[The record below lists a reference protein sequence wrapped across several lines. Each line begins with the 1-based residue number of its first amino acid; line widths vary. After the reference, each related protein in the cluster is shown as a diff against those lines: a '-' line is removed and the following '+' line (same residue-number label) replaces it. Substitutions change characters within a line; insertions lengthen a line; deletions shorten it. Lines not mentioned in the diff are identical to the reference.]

1 MPVTDVSNMKVADL
15 KRELKV
21 RGLSI
26 AGNKNELQERLQAA
40 MDGEPLLEDS
50 SLVGEDILDE
60 EEGVLSDEEKI
71 LGSDE
76 NELLKSPTTT
86 PTTILPKTLGSEN
99 KDTALEDDILESP
112 TTTTKK
118 IILKRK
124 SSLNSG
130 TTLEASAITTKEN
143 TEPSPAKAVKMSERN
158 PITMGEE
165 KKDDSEQAGAAATK
179 KVKEL
184 TMQERLELRAK
195 KFGIEAKATA
205 APAAA
210 AAMTAKEKN
219 AAISVAPVVSS
230 EKQVELLKK
239 RAERFGCVTSTNLAK
254 LDAEER
260 LLKRKQR
267 FGGEVDS
274 ATKTK
279 VAENNTISSTT
290 TASTDNTNN
299 DEWAEKARK
308 RLERFKGNSSP
319 TVSVADTPVVDAAT
333 TPVPPAAATST

>member
-26 AGNKNELQERLQAA
+26 TGNKNELQERLQAA
-40 MDGEPLLEDS
+40 MEGEPLLEDS

-71 LGSDE
+71 LGADE
-76 NELLKSPTTT
+76 NELLKSPTST
-86 PTTILPKTLGSEN
+86 PTTILPKSLGSEN
-99 KDTALEDDILESP
+99 KDAAALEDDILESP
-112 TTTTKK
+112 TTTSKK

-124 SSLNSG
+124 SSFNSGG
-130 TTLEASAITTKEN
+130 TTLETNASTTKEN

-158 PITMGEE
+158 PITMGEN
-165 KKDDSEQAGAAATK
+165 KKVDNEQVGVTK

-195 KFGIEAKATA
+195 KFGLETKTPTI
-205 APAAA
+205 
-210 AAMTAKEKN
+210 TAKEKN

-274 ATKTK
+274 ATKAK
-279 VAENNTISSTT
+279 VAENNTITT
-290 TASTDNTNN
+290 TTGTATSNET

-308 RLERFKGNSSP
+308 RLERFKSS
-319 TVSVADTPVVDAAT
+319 ST
-333 TPVPPAAATST
+333 TPTESTAAVVTASATPAPAAAATST

>member
-1 MPVTDVSNMKVADL
+1 MPVTDVNNMKVADL

-21 RGLSI
+21 RGLSA

-86 PTTILPKTLGSEN
+86 PTTILPKTLGIEN
-99 KDTALEDDILESP
+99 KDAVLEDDILESP

-130 TTLEASAITTKEN
+130 STLETNAITTKEN

-158 PITMGEE
+158 PITMGNE
-165 KKDDSEQAGAAATK
+165 KKDDVEQAGAAAAK

-195 KFGIEAKATA
+195 KFGIEAKTTV
-205 APAAA
+205 APAA

-267 FGGEVDS
+267 FGGEVNS
-274 ATKTK
+274 TTKTK
-279 VAENNTISSTT
+279 VAENNIISSTT
-290 TASTDNTNN
+290 AASSENNTNT

-308 RLERFKGNSSP
+308 RLERFKGNSTP
-319 TVSVADTPVVDAAT
+319 TVSVADAPVVAAAT
-333 TPVPPAAATST
+333 TTVPPAAATST

>member
-1 MPVTDVSNMKVADL
+1 MADL

-40 MDGEPLLEDS
+40 MVGEPLLEDS

-60 EEGVLSDEEKI
+60 EGVLSDEEKI
-71 LGSDE
+71 LGTDE

-86 PTTILPKTLGSEN
+86 PTTILPKTLGVGDN
-99 KDTALEDDILESP
+99 KDANTSNIEDDILESP

-130 TTLEASAITTKEN
+130 STLEANNSTTKEN

-158 PITMGEE
+158 PITIGDD
-165 KKDDSEQAGAAATK
+165 KKTDNNQTNAVAATK
-179 KVKEL
+179 KLKEL

-195 KFGIEAKATA
+195 KFGLDTKTA
-205 APAAA
+205 ATTAATPAA
-210 AAMTAKEKN
+210 MSAKDKN
-219 AAISVAPVVSS
+219 AISVAPVVSS

-254 LDAEER
+254 LDAQER

-267 FGGEVDS
+267 FGGSE
-274 ATKTK
+274 ANKTT
-279 VAENNTISSTT
+279 ENNTNSSTT
-290 TASTDNTNN
+290 TPTGENK

-308 RLERFKGNSSP
+308 RLERFKGQTTPSV
-319 TVSVADTPVVDAAT
+319 TVAAAATPATTAAT
-333 TPVPPAAATST
+333 TTPAPAATAATSS

>member
-1 MPVTDVSNMKVADL
+1 MADL

-40 MDGEPLLEDS
+40 MEGEPLLEDS
-50 SLVGEDILDE
+50 SIAGEDILD

-86 PTTILPKTLGSEN
+86 PTTILGKITSTDN
-99 KDTALEDDILESP
+99 KDAVIEDDILESP
-112 TTTTKK
+112 TIATKK
-118 IILKRK
+118 VVLKRK

-130 TTLEASAITTKEN
+130 TALETSNTTKEN
-143 TEPSPAKAVKMSERN
+143 SEPTPTKERKMSERN
-158 PITMGEE
+158 PITMGDEE
-165 KKDDSEQAGAAATK
+165 QSGTPPVKKL
-179 KVKEL
+179 KEL
-184 TMQERLELRAK
+184 SMQERLELRAK
-195 KFGIEAKATA
+195 KFGIDTKSQASAATT
-205 APAAA
+205 
-210 AAMTAKEKN
+210 MTAKEKN

-267 FGGEVDS
+267 FGGSVETSPKSTEFASNNTSSTAV
-274 ATKTK
+274 K
-279 VAENNTISSTT
+279 VAPI
-290 TASTDNTNN
+290 AN

-308 RLERFKGNSSP
+308 RLERFKANSAP
-319 TVSVADTPVVDAAT
+319 TVTVADTAKVETSASTIAVNT
-333 TPVPPAAATST
+333 TST

>member
-21 RGLSI
+21 RGLPI
-26 AGNKNELQERLQAA
+26 TGNKNELQERLQAA
-40 MDGEPLLEDS
+40 MEGEPLLEDS

-71 LGSDE
+71 LGADE
-76 NELLKSPTTT
+76 NELLKSPTST

-99 KDTALEDDILESP
+99 KDAAALEDDILESP

-124 SSLNSG
+124 SSFNSGG
-130 TTLEASAITTKEN
+130 TTLETNASTTKEN

-158 PITMGEE
+158 PITMGED
-165 KKDDSEQAGAAATK
+165 KKLDNEQAGVTK

-195 KFGIEAKATA
+195 KFGLETKTPTI
-205 APAAA
+205 
-210 AAMTAKEKN
+210 TAKEKN

-274 ATKTK
+274 ATKAK
-279 VAENNTISSTT
+279 VAENNTITT
-290 TASTDNTNN
+290 TGTATSNEN

-308 RLERFKGNSSP
+308 RLERFKGSS
-319 TVSVADTPVVDAAT
+319 T
-333 TPVPPAAATST
+333 TPTESAAAVVTASATPAPAAAATST

>member
-21 RGLSI
+21 RGLSV
-26 AGNKNELQERLQAA
+26 AGNKTELQERLQAA
-40 MDGEPLLEDS
+40 MVGEPLLEDS
-50 SLVGEDILDE
+50 SLVGEDILD

-86 PTTILPKTLGSEN
+86 PTTILPKTLGSDN
-99 KDTALEDDILESP
+99 KDAAAIEDDILESP
-112 TTTTKK
+112 TATNKK
-118 IILKRK
+118 VILKRK
-124 SSLNSG
+124 SSINNSG
-130 TTLEASAITTKEN
+130 NTLEVNSTTKEN
-143 TEPSPAKAVKMSERN
+143 TEPSPAKASKMSERN
-158 PITMGEE
+158 PITMGDD
-165 KKDDSEQAGAAATK
+165 KKSEGNQTVAATK
-179 KVKEL
+179 KLKEL

-195 KFGIEAKATA
+195 KFGLETSKTTTIPAT
-205 APAAA
+205 

-267 FGGEVDS
+267 FGGADVTANKE
-274 ATKTK
+274 
-279 VAENNTISSTT
+279 AENKKTNT
-290 TASTDNTNN
+290 TAVTSETK

-308 RLERFKGNSSP
+308 RLERFKGQSTP
-319 TVSVADTPVVDAAT
+319 ATTVAATPVANPTNTPSPAAT
-333 TPVPPAAATST
+333 ATASSN

>member
-1 MPVTDVSNMKVADL
+1 MADL

-26 AGNKNELQERLQAA
+26 TGNKNELQERLQAA
-40 MDGEPLLEDS
+40 MEGEPLLEDS
-50 SLVGEDILDE
+50 SIAGEDILD

-86 PTTILPKTLGSEN
+86 PTTILGKMTSADN
-99 KDTALEDDILESP
+99 KDAVTEDDILESP
-112 TTTTKK
+112 TIVTKK
-118 IILKRK
+118 VVLKRK
-124 SSLNSG
+124 NSLNSG
-130 TTLEASAITTKEN
+130 AALETSNTTKEN
-143 TEPSPAKAVKMSERN
+143 TEPTPPKERKMSERN
-158 PITMGEE
+158 PITMGDEE
-165 KKDDSEQAGAAATK
+165 QSGAAPVK
-179 KVKEL
+179 KLKEL
-184 TMQERLELRAK
+184 SMQERLELRAR
-195 KFGIEAKATA
+195 KFGIDTKSQVSTATT
-205 APAAA
+205 
-210 AAMTAKEKN
+210 MTSKEKN

-267 FGGEVDS
+267 FGGNVETSPKSTEVAS
-274 ATKTK
+274 
-279 VAENNTISSTT
+279 NNTSSTT
-290 TASTDNTNN
+290 VKVAPVAN

-308 RLERFKGNSSP
+308 RLERFKANSAP
-319 TVSVADTPVVDAAT
+319 TVTVAAT
-333 TPVPPAAATST
+333 AKVETSASTIAVNTTST